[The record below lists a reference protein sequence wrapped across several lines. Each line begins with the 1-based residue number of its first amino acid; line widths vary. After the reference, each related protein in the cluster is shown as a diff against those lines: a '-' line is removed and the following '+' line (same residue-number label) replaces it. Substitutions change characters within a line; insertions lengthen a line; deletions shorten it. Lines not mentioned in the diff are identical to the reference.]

1 MSGSAVSTS
10 SSFCCWCHLGV
21 GWFPFWLVFWNWGC
35 FFLFRIGFGFS
46 GFGAKTK
53 MGEGERFQ
61 LGTVGALTL
70 SVVSSVSIVICNKA
84 LMSSLHF
91 IFGKITSLLIV
102 VASLYPCFVFYF
114 CHFFVSFISSFT
126 NLLVPSVF
134 VWFRV
139 CYYNWRFIILTLP
152 FLLPLLLELEVDPL
166 YLLLLLVMYFASDL
180 DYALT

>member
-1 MSGSAVSTS
+1 M
-10 SSFCCWCHLGV
+10 CCLIPLLIDVLKLGM
-21 GWFPFWLVFWNWGC
+21 FFFF
-35 FFLFRIGFGFS
+35 FFLFRAGFGFT

-91 IFGKITSLLIV
+91 IFGKFSFLLI

-114 CHFFVSFISSFT
+114 CHLFFLS
-126 NLLVPSVF
+126 
-134 VWFRV
+134 
-139 CYYNWRFIILTLP
+139 
-152 FLLPLLLELEVDPL
+152 FLLFLT
-166 YLLLLLVMYFASDL
+166 YLFHQCLCDFMRAITIEDS
-180 DYALT
+180 